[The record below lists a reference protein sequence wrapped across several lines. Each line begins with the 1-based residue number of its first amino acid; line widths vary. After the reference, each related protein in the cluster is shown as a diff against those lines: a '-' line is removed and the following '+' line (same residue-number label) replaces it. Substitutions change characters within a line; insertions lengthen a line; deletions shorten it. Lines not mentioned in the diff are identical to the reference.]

1 MKAQLHCPKCKA
13 QTVNVNV
20 SDIIAANGRVTCAH
34 CGHERVIKELT
45 NLSPCGIANL
55 GLDTERFK
63 SPAKPPTSH
72 LSPERPRTRHSE
84 RSEERRVGKEC
95 RSRWS

>member
-20 SDIIAANGRVTCAH
+20 SDIIAANGRVICAH
-34 CGHERVIKELT
+34 CGCERIIKELKDP
-45 NLSPCGIANL
+45 SPVALANM

-63 SPAKPPTSH
+63 
-72 LSPERPRTRHSE
+72 
-84 RSEERRVGKEC
+84 
-95 RSRWS
+95 